1 MFFMAT
7 LKSNITAIKAG
18 KSLRAKRSNIFLDGR
33 FAFSLD
39 NAIILKNQLQVG
51 QTLSEKEVESLA
63 GADRYEGCL
72 NAALLFLG
80 YRPRSEAETRK
91 RLQKHGYNG
100 GEIDRVVERLTSLGL
115 LNDTAFAEYWKTNR
129 TSFNP
134 RGERM
139 LKSEL
144 RHKGVDAGTIAEA
157 VAGID
162 EIANARR
169 AGAARARTLP
179 VTDYQIFRQKLGGY
193 LHRRGFDYGVISKI
207 VKQLWEE
214 RTGESGP
221 DLEETLP

>member
-1 MFFMAT
+1 MAT
-7 LKSNITAIKAG
+7 LKSEITAIKAG
-18 KSLRAKRSNIFLDGR
+18 KNLRIKRSNIFLDGR

-39 NAIILKNQLQVG
+39 NSVILKNELHVG
-51 QTLSEKEVESLA
+51 QTLSEKEVELLS

-80 YRPRSEAETRK
+80 YRPRSEVETRT
-91 RLQKHGYNG
+91 RLQKHGYNI
-100 GEIDRVVERLTSLGL
+100 GEVDRVIERLKNLGL
-115 LNDTAFAEYWKTNR
+115 LDDTAFAEYWKTNR
-129 TSFNP
+129 TSFKP

-144 RHKGVDAGTIAEA
+144 RAKGVDPDTIAEA
-157 VAGID
+157 VAGLD

-169 AGAARARTLP
+169 AGSAKARTLP
-179 VTDYQIFRQKLGGY
+179 VKDYQIFRQKLGGY

-214 RTGESGP
+214 RTGESGS
-221 DLEETLP
+221 DVEEMLP

>member
-1 MFFMAT
+1 MAT
-7 LKSNITAIKAG
+7 LKSKITAIKAG
-18 KSLRAKRSNIFLDGR
+18 KSLRVKRSNIFLDGR

-39 NAIILKNQLQVG
+39 NVIILKNKLQVG
-51 QTLSEKEVESLA
+51 QTLSEREVESLA

-80 YRPRSEAETRK
+80 YRPRSEAETRT

-100 GEIDRVVERLTSLGL
+100 GEIDRVIERLKSLGL
-115 LNDTAFAEYWKTNR
+115 LDDTAFAEYWKTNR
-129 TSFNP
+129 TSFKP
-134 RGERM
+134 RGERL

-144 RHKGVDAGTIAEA
+144 RLKGVDPDTITEA

-162 EIANARR
+162 EIDNARR
-169 AGAARARTLP
+169 AGAAKARTLP

-221 DLEETLP
+221 DLEETLH